1 MSWRIA
7 TVVNALN
14 RFVPQ
19 PRPGTLMHAHLF
31 DSEIASLLRDDE
43 RTQLQRL
50 CEEIDLFSQTFR
62 QNDRERYGR

>member
-1 MSWRIA
+1 M
-7 TVVNALN
+7 
-14 RFVPQ
+14 P
-19 PRPGTLMHAHLF
+19 AHLF